1 MNGVFTP
8 ILLARSMSQVIV
20 NGVFLKLFVQ
30 RNISCWLHA
39 IVLVFGTLRYIL
51 YGKSTESSLLGIA
64 SKTCSY

>member
-8 ILLARSMSQVIV
+8 ISLARLMSQVIV
-20 NGVFLKLFVQ
+20 NAVSLKLFVR

-39 IVLVFGTLRYIL
+39 IVPVFGTLRYLL
-51 YGKSTESSLLGIA
+51 YEKSTESSLLGIA